1 MVHFAELFRQ
11 SVTVP
16 PLSFRSLA
24 ARLSPPAGGW
34 GLPAFAV
41 RLKQSG
47 ITALEQFHQQLT
59 FEGPTRL
66 RIPSTPFATS
76 YHRRIISSSSYCL
89 EVSPVLGPNLV
100 KHFLL
105 RDGIPRL
112 LHLSAFHLT

>member
-66 RIPSTPFATS
+66 RT
-76 YHRRIISSSSYCL
+76 L
-89 EVSPVLGPNLV
+89 
-100 KHFLL
+100 
-105 RDGIPRL
+105 L
-112 LHLSAFHLT
+112 LHLLLVTTEELSLHLLIVLRFHRS